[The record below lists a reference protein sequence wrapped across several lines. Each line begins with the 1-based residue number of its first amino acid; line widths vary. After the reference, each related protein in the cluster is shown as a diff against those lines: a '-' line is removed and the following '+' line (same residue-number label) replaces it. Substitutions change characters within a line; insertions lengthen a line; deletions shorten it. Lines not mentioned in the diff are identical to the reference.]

1 MLPLVALAPYYL
13 PLHDQQVI
21 LAAQQHAS
29 ASQPEPSPQTQ
40 HPQYVEAANDFD
52 VDKYITAS
60 NADVP
65 DAWHIQPVLHADQQ
79 HEWSAVSQQWTDNS
93 ESPPEEDFQHSLPI
107 NRHEHGPRV
116 WVGDLELAMP
126 TAAFGLCTAV
136 AVLVSLVT
144 FWKHVQAVRRLQQH
158 VRGLKAKLTAALEQ
172 QAAAEGSLLSLKE
185 QLAGMT
191 EVHSQLEEA
200 VKALQGKLELR
211 DQELEVM
218 NMELL
223 AKDKV
228 AALHQAIR
236 DQMALQ
242 MPLPQE
248 EDELSEPCGSEMGD
262 MMTPPQPAPRSP
274 PAQEASEAEMSF
286 RDLVDDSDEEER
298 EGRGTGKSAMHGQVL
313 VDPEDLQNWAEME
326 TEYRQVQEEC
336 QELHSLLEQRDDQLC
351 TLNQNLLDL
360 TVRMKGEL
368 GSKDENVKDLRRWL
382 DQAQGQLQNTQTA
395 LHEREA
401 DCKTLS
407 LDLKAA
413 LADLQALKDK
423 VASSQGG
430 TSPSKAN
437 TPHSIDVAEMQQG
450 LQKSNAALLDA
461 QSQLCARQEHVQELT
476 ERLEAAQAEV
486 ASLQAQ
492 LGAAEA
498 REAALA
504 REQELMQ
511 GALTGQVAGVMDMMR
526 GIRVS
531 LSAKLNDSQAVCKA
545 LAQEVAAYKAK
556 IAAYERGHVQGDEA
570 RLSLTAG
577 PASSSA
583 SGSLLAYTPTS
594 TLAITAS
601 SLTPQSVTGS
611 VAGPLAL
618 TPVRRMDL
626 PHEGSVGLTP
636 VGDDAFMDPCSPV
649 ALTPEG
655 SVHSGS
661 TGPLALTPSPLPAR
675 LPSLERSVEP
685 QQARENRME
694 KGSYKMG
701 ASDPT
706 TPNQAGEEGSEE
718 ERENIPPAGTPP
730 SERKKLAVKR
740 VRDAFSRH
748 GHWHLVAFLKE
759 VGCASPSQLEPV
771 SQAQFERVKDNGLRA
786 LHPANQQG
794 KDEYHKT
801 AAAEARNILQSCEF
815 PGPKTG
821 AKPVSPYWF
830 ARS

>member
-21 LAAQQHAS
+21 SAVQQHHS
-29 ASQPEPSPQTQ
+29 ASQPEALPQAQ
-40 HPQYVEAANDFD
+40 HPHYVEAVNDSN

-65 DAWHIQPVLHADQQ
+65 DAWHIQPVSHTDQQ
-79 HEWSAVSQQWTDNS
+79 HEWSAVDQPWTDNLQS
-93 ESPPEEDFQHSLPI
+93 MPEEDFQHSLPL
-107 NRHEHGPRV
+107 HGEEHGPHV
-116 WVGDLELAMP
+116 WVGDLELVTP

-136 AVLVSLVT
+136 AALVGLVT
-144 FWKHVQAVRRLQQH
+144 FWKHRQAVRLLDQH
-158 VRGLKAKLTAALEQ
+158 VRSLRGKLTAALQ
-172 QAAAEGSLLSLKE
+172 HQAAAEGSLVSLKE

-211 DQELEVM
+211 DQELEVL

-248 EDELSEPCGSEMGD
+248 EEELSEPCGSEVGD

-274 PAQEASEAEMSF
+274 PAQEGSEAEMSF
-286 RDLVDDSDEEER
+286 RDLVDDSDEEEH
-298 EGRGTGKSAMHGQVL
+298 EGKGRGKSAMHGQVL

-336 QELHSLLEQRDDQLC
+336 QELRSLLEQRDDQLC

-368 GSKDENVKDLRRWL
+368 GSKDDNVKDLRRWL

-407 LDLKAA
+407 LDLKTA
-413 LADLQALKDK
+413 LADLQAFKDK

-437 TPHSIDVAEMQQG
+437 TQQSIELAEMQQG
-450 LQKSNAALLDA
+450 LQKSNAALQDA
-461 QSQLCARQEHVQELT
+461 QSQLYARQEHVQELT
-476 ERLEAAQAEV
+476 QRLEAAQAEV

-531 LSAKLNDSQAVCKA
+531 LSARLNDSQAVCKA

-556 IAAYERGHVQGDEA
+556 VAAYERGHVQGDKA
-570 RLSLTAG
+570 RLSLTGG

-583 SGSLLAYTPTS
+583 SESFLAYTPTS

-626 PHEGSVGLTP
+626 PHEGSAGMTP
-636 VGDDAFMDPCSPV
+636 VGDQGFMDPCSPV
-649 ALTPEG
+649 AHTPEG
-655 SVHSGS
+655 SVNSGC

-685 QQARENRME
+685 QQVRETKVE
-694 KGSYKMG
+694 KGSYKLG

-706 TPNQAGEEGSEE
+706 TPNQAGEDGSEE

-730 SERKKLAVKR
+730 SERKKVAVKR

-748 GHWHLVAFLKE
+748 GQWHLVAFLKE
-759 VGCASPSQLEPV
+759 VGCASPSHLEPV
-771 SQAQFERVKDNGLRA
+771 SQAQFDRVKDNGLRA

-794 KDEYHKT
+794 KDDYHKT
-801 AAAEARNILQSCEF
+801 AAAEARKILQSCEF